1 MFSFFP
7 RLIIVLSLKWAI
19 KIIEII
25 DFGGPK
31 LKATFQAGSRR
42 SIAACQQLM
51 WSILVSQLSFV
62 VTLILSY
69 CVKWKLLIFSNKI
82 WIFALKKLLGFPWF
96 LRVASIW
103 ISRQSIRVF
112 LAFESSVFKSSSI
125 VWIYALKCFSFFYTS
140 WLLGIWIFAPK
151 KLLGISK
158 LKSLVL
164 KALISS
170 VYLIYTFSN

>member
-1 MFSFFP
+1 M
-7 RLIIVLSLKWAI
+7 
-19 KIIEII
+19 
-25 DFGGPK
+25 
-31 LKATFQAGSRR
+31 
-42 SIAACQQLM
+42 
-51 WSILVSQLSFV
+51 
-62 VTLILSY
+62 SY
-69 CVKWKLLIFSNKI
+69 CVKWKLLKFSNKI

-170 VYLIYTFSN
+170 VYLIYTFSNKIFFYVSFFEFSRQKYGMLSLQFEMFDYSPPKFLWNYCLNE